1 MRFCC
6 HGHVGIQDASGI
18 IGMFIG
24 VPCFAVIY
32 MAVKEFVNYRLK
44 KKEIDLE
51 SISREMKKEA
61 LEIEERMEQLEE

>member
-1 MRFCC
+1 
-6 HGHVGIQDASGI
+6 
-18 IGMFIG
+18 
-24 VPCFAVIY
+24 